1 MKRTYTRTM
10 MVSDLTKAEFNVI
23 LFENNK
29 YTSEDLGKTY
39 KVSYKG
45 VKQWSIVDD
54 EEAEEIESMT
64 DGSCID
70 DLHEYLVLE
79 FVDGSTATFRN
90 SYTDMFII

>member
-10 MVSDLTKAEFNVI
+10 MISNLAEATVKVI

-29 YTSEDLGKTY
+29 YTSKDLGKEYEVNYT
-39 KVSYKG
+39 G
-45 VKQWSIVDD
+45 LKQWSIVNG
-54 EEAEEIESMT
+54 EEAEEIESET

>member
-10 MVSDLTKAEFNVI
+10 MISNLAEATVKVI
-23 LFENNK
+23 LYENNK
-29 YTSEDLGKTY
+29 YTSKDLGEEHEVNYT
-39 KVSYKG
+39 G
-45 VKQWSIVDD
+45 LKQWSIVNG
-54 EEAEEIESMT
+54 EEAIEIEELT

-90 SYTDMFII
+90 SYTDMFIF